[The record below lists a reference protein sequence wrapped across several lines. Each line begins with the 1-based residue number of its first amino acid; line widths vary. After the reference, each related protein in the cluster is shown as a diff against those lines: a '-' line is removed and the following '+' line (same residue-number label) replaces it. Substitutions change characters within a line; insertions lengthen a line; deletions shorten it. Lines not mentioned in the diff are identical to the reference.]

1 MSPSSPAD
9 RPDQRA
15 TATILHVD
23 MDAFFV
29 SVELLDRPELRGHPV
44 VVGGDGE
51 RGVVAAASYEARA
64 FGVHSA
70 MPSVQAR
77 RLCPQAVFIA
87 GRHGRYAEVSARV
100 MAIFRDVTPLVEPL
114 SLDEAFLDVA
124 AAVRRLG
131 PPRRI
136 AEHVRERVLDEERL
150 TCSVGVAGTKFVA
163 KLASE
168 AAKPKASPTGPVFG
182 PGVVVVEPDET
193 LGFLRPLPVRALW
206 GVGPATLAKLDR
218 MGVAT
223 VADLADLP
231 EANLVAA
238 LGRSHG
244 RRLHDLA
251 NGRDTRVVEPERKV
265 KSIGHEETYARDHF
279 RRGTLERELTGFA
292 DAVAAR
298 MRAAGVVGRTVQIKV
313 RFADFRTITRS
324 STLAVAVDDAPTLL
338 GTARALLDEVDPAPG
353 VRLLG
358 LSVSG
363 LAEGGSRQLTLEE
376 AVRGPGWEQASRTV
390 DEIRARF
397 GTGAIGPAV
406 LGGPD
411 GLQVK
416 GRHRQ
421 QWGPGADP
429 DGDEPPADDPEP

>member
-1 MSPSSPAD
+1 
-9 RPDQRA
+9 
-15 TATILHVD
+15 
-23 MDAFFV
+23 
-29 SVELLDRPELRGHPV
+29 
-44 VVGGDGE
+44 
-51 RGVVAAASYEARA
+51 
-64 FGVHSA
+64 

-77 RLCPQAVFIA
+77 RLCPQAVFLA
-87 GRHGRYAEVSARV
+87 GRHSRYSEVSARV

-136 AEHVRERVLDEERL
+136 AHHLRERVLAEQRL

-182 PGVVVVEPDET
+182 PGVVVVEPAET
-193 LGFLRPLPVRALW
+193 LAFLRPLPVRALW

-218 MGVAT
+218 MGVRT

-244 RRLHDLA
+244 RHLHALA
-251 NGRDTRVVEPERKV
+251 NGRDARVVEPDRKV
-265 KSIGHEETYARDHF
+265 KSIGHEETFARDHH
-279 RRGTLERELTGFA
+279 RRGTLERELAGFA
-292 DAVAAR
+292 DSVAGR
-298 MRAAGVVGRTVQIKV
+298 LRAAGVVGRTVQIKV
-313 RFADFRTITRS
+313 RFGDFRTITRS
-324 STLAVAVDDAPTLL
+324 TTLAVPVDDAPALL
-338 GTARALLDEVDPAPG
+338 QAARALLDEVDPVPG

-363 LAEGGSRQLTLEE
+363 LADAGNRQLTLEE

-397 GTGAIGPAV
+397 GAGAIGPAV

-411 GLQVK
+411 GLRVK
-416 GRHRQ
+416 GLHRQ
-421 QWGPGADP
+421 QWGPGVEADGE
-429 DGDEPPADDPEP
+429 DSGDEGGGTGGGPGPDRGEGHDLGPPG